1 MHALQS
7 TFDRRRFLV
16 VSAQVGAAA
25 IGGSA
30 YARSRQPERPT
41 PSFENNTASR
51 TLPTAILGRTGRT
64 VPRLGLGCFPIGG
77 LSKEEDAAAVL
88 DAALLAGVRY
98 LDTAPSYHA
107 GRSESRVGAAV
118 KRWIASHVPDAR
130 AAARGELHVA
140 TKTLERSADGARRE
154 LESSLQRLGLDS
166 VDCIQCHEVHDDWE
180 RLFDKD
186 GALAGL
192 EKARDEGLT
201 KHIGITCHRDPS
213 YAINAIKRFPFATA
227 LVPINPIDVQHHSFV
242 RGFLP
247 FAAENDIAVIA
258 MKVFGGGF
266 LLNTRDENG
275 EPAYTPGD
283 LLRYALA
290 QPGVGVCVPG
300 CETLEHVRV
309 DAEAVRAFEQPDAAW
324 LEAMEAKAGTHEG
337 KSTEWYKD
345 G

>member
-1 MHALQS
+1 MDHHTWTRR
-7 TFDRRRFLV
+7 TFL
-16 VSAQVGAAA
+16 SASAGAALA
-25 IGGSA
+25 GLSGLG
-30 YARSRQPERPT
+30 RGRQDSPT
-41 PSFENNTASR
+41 AAAGQPA
-51 TLPTAILGRTGRT
+51 LPTATLGRTQRML
-64 VPRLGLGCFPIGG
+64 PRFGLGCFPVGG
-77 LSKEEDAAAVL
+77 LAKEEDAAAVL
-88 DAALLAGVRY
+88 DAALNAGVRY

-107 GRSESRVGAAV
+107 GRSELRVGAAI
-118 KRWIASHVPDAR
+118 KRWTEAHGPEAR
-130 AAARGELHVA
+130 TELYVA
-140 TKTLERSADGARRE
+140 TKTLDRTADGARRE
-154 LESSLQRLGLDS
+154 LEASLKRLGIES
-166 VDCIQCHEVHDDWE
+166 VDCIQCHEVHGDWE
-180 RLFDKD
+180 RLFEKD

-213 YAINAIKRFPFATA
+213 YAINAIQRFSFATA

-247 FAAENDIAVIA
+247 FAAENGFAVVA

-266 LLNTRDENG
+266 LLNTRDEKG
-275 EPAYTPGD
+275 ERVFTPGD

-290 QPGVGVCVPG
+290 QPGVAVCVPG

-324 LEAMEAKAGTHEG
+324 LEAMEARAGTHEG

>member
-1 MHALQS
+1 MNQHTATWTRR
-7 TFDRRRFLV
+7 TFL
-16 VSAQVGAAA
+16 SASAGAALAGLGGLGRRVQDSPTAA
-25 IGGSA
+25 I
-30 YARSRQPERPT
+30 EPT
-41 PSFENNTASR
+41 ALPITTLGRTQR
-51 TLPTAILGRTGRT
+51 TLPRF
-64 VPRLGLGCFPIGG
+64 GLGCFPVGG
-77 LSKEEDAAAVL
+77 LAKEEDAAAVL
-88 DAALLAGVRY
+88 DAVLLAGVRY

-107 GRSESRVGAAV
+107 GHSESRVGAAV
-118 KRWIASHVPDAR
+118 KRWVESHAPEGR
-130 AAARGELHVA
+130 AAARGELYVA
-140 TKTLERSADGARRE
+140 TKTLDRTSDGARRE
-154 LESSLQRLGLDS
+154 LEASLKRLGLEF

-180 RLFDKD
+180 RLFEKD

-213 YAINAIKRFPFATA
+213 YAISAIRRFPFVTA

-247 FAAENDIAVIA
+247 FAVENDVAVIA

-266 LLNTRDENG
+266 LLNTRDDAG
-275 EPAYTPGD
+275 ERAFTPGD

-290 QPGVGVCVPG
+290 QPGVAVCVPG

-309 DAEAVRAFEQPDAAW
+309 DADAVRGFTQPDAAW
-324 LEAMEAKAGTHEG
+324 LEAMEAKAGKHEG

>member
-1 MHALQS
+1 MIASSML
-7 TFDRRRFLV
+7 
-16 VSAQVGAAA
+16 AACGAATHVFARAGRPQDEAA
-25 IGGSA
+25 ISPGPG
-30 YARSRQPERPT
+30 P
-41 PSFENNTASR
+41 
-51 TLPTAILGRTGRT
+51 LPTATLGRTGRT
-64 VPRLGLGCFPIGG
+64 VPRLGLGCFPVGG
-77 LSKEEDAAAVL
+77 LPKEEDAAAVL

-107 GRSESRVGAAV
+107 GRSESRVGAAI
-118 KRWIASHVPDAR
+118 KRWTDWRCRGDAR
-130 AAARGELHVA
+130 SALYVA
-140 TKTLERSADGARRE
+140 TKTLDRTADGARRE
-154 LESSLQRLGLDS
+154 LDASLKRLGLDF

-192 EKARDEGLT
+192 EKARDEGLAR
-201 KHIGITCHRDPS
+201 HIGITCHRDPS

-227 LVPINPIDVQHHSFV
+227 LVPVNPIDVQHHSFV

-247 FAAENDIAVIA
+247 FAAENDVAVIA

-266 LLNTRDENG
+266 LLNARDENG
-275 EPAYTPGD
+275 QPAYTPGD

-290 QPGVGVCVPG
+290 QPGVAVCVPG
-300 CETLEHVRV
+300 CDTLEHVRV
-309 DAEAVRAFEQPDAAW
+309 DAEAVRGFEQPDAAW
-324 LEAMEAKAGTHEG
+324 LEAMEAKAGKHEG